1 MMQKP
6 ALTYIIKHATLLR
19 NIEFPQRD
27 RRRTG
32 AKIPT
37 DIKTGQAKDTA

>member
-19 NIEFPQRD
+19 NSELTWDFRSP
-27 RRRTG
+27 T
-32 AKIPT
+32 AAEIPA
-37 DIKTGQAKDTA
+37 DMKTGQAKDTA